1 MRQGPTGEVNH
12 GSQGRVTVPE
22 KQMAATRYGQIH
34 HGNICHNNIKFPSR
48 AAREK
53 FAESF
58 EKYHNSHDHDGE
70 VPRFEMVKASDIKS
84 YEQGAKDYDAVTIDG
99 YEWHEIKK
107 YHHREHDEHFTH
119 YRVPTCCVSPIIVL
133 DTKAFIDSGTL
144 ERHELSGIFGDM
156 LDDEF
161 QHLVKSIETD
171 GFMDYVIRTH
181 EGKILDGWHRY
192 RAALALN
199 LVRKL
204 MFYPWDEKKE
214 GAAVAFVAARNI
226 ERRHLSASQRA
237 QIVVSLNERFGWGG
251 DRSKTP
257 NDALKTKKELAK
269 EAKVGTSTIDRAVK
283 VEKAGKSEAVISG
296 EKSANQV
303 IEEET
308 VKDLWQKVSDEMPKW
323 RQRYK
328 GSGRSESHYVSRA
341 SKSTLINALRVHRV
355 SDAEGAATVEELK
368 DLLKLMKK
376 DAFVFIFQVR
386 KVMQGDEEPD
396 AEGSASET
404 ASESSEAALPELRD
418 TWHCVRG
425 DMFRAFDASDL
436 TLEPEGQ
443 VGDDNP
449 YQRTLA
455 AFVKAVENRHLGMD
469 LYGHPKYEGFYGDP
483 RQNKAYVREI
493 EIYEQLTADIQSKVD
508 WVVDALKAEP
518 KLPEPELETEDDT
531 PIIDL
536 SSNASE
542 CRSEL
547 RRILGLQGEL
557 NKGNMDYS
565 DLCFRY
571 KLTKKQVQEI
581 ADSVREAAFKSAT
594 ERHNEYSDQITRFW
608 LYNTN
613 LSDEMGLDELQA
625 KLVKMFDLRE
635 LAFEKKFHGLSLR
648 EIQEE
653 AKKISEIYND
663 LTKPESELLK
673 KVIGA
678 KMLVGVLVSYA
689 DDDGE
694 MYQSYFSDE
703 GEGEP
708 LEKLPIVV
716 RMAFE
721 RLSRRAEPF
730 EGTQT

>member
-1 MRQGPTGEVNH
+1 
-12 GSQGRVTVPE
+12 
-22 KQMAATRYGQIH
+22 MASTRYGRIH
-34 HGNICHNNIKFPSR
+34 HGSVIHNNMKFPSP

-53 FAESF
+53 FAEDF
-58 EKYHNSHDHDGE
+58 EKYHESHDHDGE
-70 VPRFEMVKASDIKS
+70 VPRFEMVRASDIKS
-84 YEQGAKDYDAVTIDG
+84 YERGAKDYDAVTIDG
-99 YEWHEIKK
+99 YEWHEIKE
-107 YHHREHDEHFTH
+107 YHHREHREHHTH

-133 DTKAFIDSGTL
+133 EREFVNSGTL
-144 ERHELSGIFGDM
+144 ERHELSSIFGDM
-156 LDDEF
+156 PDDEF
-161 QHLVKSIETD
+161 QHLVKSVEDD

-214 GAAVAFVAARNI
+214 GKAVAFVAARNI

-257 NDALKTKKELAK
+257 NDALKTKKELAA
-269 EAKVGTSTIDRAVK
+269 EAKVGVSTIDRAVK
-283 VEKAGKSEAVISG
+283 VERAGESEAVISG
-296 EKSANQV
+296 EKSASQV
-303 IEEET
+303 IEKET

-328 GSGRSESHYVSRA
+328 ESGRQESHLISRA
-341 SKSTLINALRVHRV
+341 SKSTLINTLRAHRE

-368 DLLKLMKK
+368 ELLRLMKK
-376 DAFVFIFQVR
+376 DAFDFIFQVR
-386 KVMQGDEEPD
+386 KAMRGDEKPD
-396 AEGSASET
+396 VEGSESET
-404 ASESSEAALPELRD
+404 LPESSEAALPELRD

-425 DMFRAFDASDL
+425 DMFKAFDASDL
-436 TLEPEGQ
+436 TPEPEGQ

-449 YQRTLA
+449 YQRTLV

-483 RQNKAYVREI
+483 RQNKAYAREI
-493 EIYEQLTADIQSKVD
+493 EIYQQLTTDIQSKAD
-508 WVVDALKAEP
+508 WVVDVLKAEP
-518 KLPEPELETEDDT
+518 KPPEPELETEDDT

-536 SSNASE
+536 SSNASD
-542 CRSEL
+542 CRAEL

-557 NKGNMDYS
+557 NKGNIDYS

-581 ADSVREAAFKSAT
+581 ADSVRKAAFKSAT
-594 ERHNEYSDQITRFW
+594 ERHNEYRDQITDFW

-625 KLVKMFDLRE
+625 KLVEMFDLRE
-635 LAFEKKFHGLSLR
+635 SAFEKKFHGLSLR

-653 AKKISEIYND
+653 AKKIWEIYKA
-663 LTKPESELLK
+663 LTEPQSELLK

-678 KMLVGVLVSYA
+678 KRLVAVLVSYA

-703 GEGEP
+703 SEGEP

-730 EGTQT
+730 EGTQA